1 MITDKTKANAI
12 SLLKLGDTPEKVSA
26 DLELPLMLVRE
37 WCEDIGVNDLTGLQA
52 NVHALDRVVNG
63 EILPSTNENTELLRL
78 KIEKTA
84 LEIVDHV
91 SKAVPYG
98 DVVQAKSLNLLADT
112 CSKLYNTVIN
122 KGQATAPQTPGAA
135 ALSMLEDLRKD

>member
-12 SLLKLGDTPEKVSA
+12 SLLKLGDTPEKVSR

-37 WCEDIGVNDLTGLQA
+37 WHESIGGNDLTSLNA
-52 NVHALDRVVNG
+52 NVNAISRVIEG
-63 EILPSTNENTELLRL
+63 ELIPSTNENVEMLRL
-78 KIEKTA
+78 KIEQTA